1 MTPKEYS
8 LSIPWLWL
16 WPSPR
21 VSVSGPQPGYFSG
34 RCDPKRRRTKWGRR
48 GKSLG
53 RGGGRVLV
61 VWDRIARQ
69 VYSWG
74 GGGGVDFECVNVSHL
89 GASWGMLPRK
99 ILILS
104 PPKWLEMHLK
114 LTWWGETYIL
124 STDKKSRHKNIFS
137 TKSCVA
143 LIGLLISFKQHKELG
158 PACQSW
164 RKCSYP
170 PTVKITIQIQYF
182 AETYGKQTLKGILLS
197 NEKMSCRHTR
207 SPFNT
212 LRTLKD
218 VLWKG
223 WVTLV
228 ISFTGFFYTISE

>member
-1 MTPKEYS
+1 MRPEEQVSRKGGE
-8 LSIPWLWL
+8 LWL
-16 WPSPR
+16 SE
-21 VSVSGPQPGYFSG
+21 
-34 RCDPKRRRTKWGRR
+34 TELH
-48 GKSLG
+48 GKFTIG
-53 RGGGRVLV
+53 
-61 VWDRIARQ
+61 
-69 VYSWG
+69 WG
-74 GGGGVDFECVNVSHL
+74 GGGAVVYFERVNVSHL
-89 GASWGMLPRK
+89 GATWDMLPRK

-124 STDKKSRHKNIFS
+124 STNKKSRHKNIFS

-143 LIGLLISFKQHKELG
+143 LIGVLISFKQHKELG

-164 RKCSYP
+164 REFSYP
-170 PTVKITIQIQYF
+170 PTVKITIQIQHF

-207 SPFNT
+207 SRFNT